1 MPWAFKENRPI
12 FQQICDMIVIR
23 ILNGTYPMGSKLPSV
38 REMAEE
44 AGVNPNTMQRAMS
57 HLEEKGLAITNRT
70 SGRTVTTDE
79 ELLKRT
85 KREYAVAAAEDFLQ
99 EMKKLENIVI
109 YNPDNEY
116 GPLTFNDREV
126 FSQDAAGYLASK
138 DIAVRSGNH
147 CAKILHGI
155 IGTDSTIRAS
165 LYFYNTK
172 EEVDRCVKACSE
184 ISLENA
190 VGIFF

>member
-1 MPWAFKENRPI
+1 
-12 FQQICDMIVIR
+12 MIVIR
-23 ILNGTYPMGSKLPSV
+23 ILNGTYPKGSKLPSV

-99 EMKKLENIVI
+99 EMKKL
-109 YNPDNEY
+109 
-116 GPLTFNDREV
+116 GM
-126 FSQDAAGYLASK
+126 SQEEAVSLIQ
-138 DIAVRSGNH
+138 DIGGE
-147 CAKILHGI
+147 K
-155 IGTDSTIRAS
+155 
-165 LYFYNTK
+165 K
-172 EEVDRCVKACSE
+172 
-184 ISLENA
+184 
-190 VGIFF
+190 

>member
-12 FQQICDMIVIR
+12 FQQICDMSVIR

-99 EMKKLENIVI
+99 EMKKLGMSQ
-109 YNPDNEY
+109 NEAVS
-116 GPLTFNDREV
+116 LI
-126 FSQDAAGYLASK
+126 QD
-138 DIAVRSGNH
+138 
-147 CAKILHGI
+147 
-155 IGTDSTIRAS
+155 IGGE
-165 LYFYNTK
+165 K
-172 EEVDRCVKACSE
+172 K
-184 ISLENA
+184 
-190 VGIFF
+190 

>member
-12 FQQICDMIVIR
+12 FQQICDMIVIC

-99 EMKKLENIVI
+99 EMKKL
-109 YNPDNEY
+109 
-116 GPLTFNDREV
+116 GM
-126 FSQDAAGYLASK
+126 SQEEAVSLIQ
-138 DIAVRSGNH
+138 DIGGE
-147 CAKILHGI
+147 K
-155 IGTDSTIRAS
+155 
-165 LYFYNTK
+165 K
-172 EEVDRCVKACSE
+172 
-184 ISLENA
+184 
-190 VGIFF
+190 